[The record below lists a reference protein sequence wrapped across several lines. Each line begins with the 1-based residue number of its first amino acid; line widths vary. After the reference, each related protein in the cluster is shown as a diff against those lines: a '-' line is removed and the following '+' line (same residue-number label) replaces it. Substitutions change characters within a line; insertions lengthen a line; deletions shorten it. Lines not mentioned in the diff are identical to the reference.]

1 MEGVKD
7 WSVRRVQQTSLLSHP
22 DQDKEIRG
30 GMILCVLRTPALRG
44 GEWNYYHVVTHENI
58 QLYLDKFNICF
69 IVEQRRKTA
78 CKSECDVME
87 EFKLE
92 KEEARKEGE
101 EVKCVKEGGVNQ
113 WSD

>member
-44 GEWNYYHVVTHENI
+44 GEWNYYHVVTHEDI
-58 QLYLDKFNICF
+58 QLYLDKFNFCF
-69 IVEQRRKTA
+69 IVARKS
-78 CKSECDVME
+78 KYDVME

-101 EVKCVKEGGVNQ
+101 DAKCVKDRR
-113 WSD
+113 S

>member
-1 MEGVKD
+1 M
-7 WSVRRVQQTSLLSHP
+7 
-22 DQDKEIRG
+22 
-30 GMILCVLRTPALRG
+30 
-44 GEWNYYHVVTHENI
+44 VTHENI

-69 IVEQRRKTA
+69 NVEQRRKTA
-78 CKSECDVME
+78 CKSECDVNE

-113 WSD
+113 